1 MTEGTTTVWRISDAT
16 TNTMFIHVT
25 DSDSDVRNTWCLL
38 NLIKY
43 KYEHTHVKVI
53 CETEGSSARKRRPT
67 IEHLLHLLYFIYFL
81 WIVLGDKILEFGNKM
96 SMFSGANT
104 CSLLL
109 SWMHTF
115 IFNSNLFTY
124 FLFILLFFLY
134 LLNLHIHAQYPPLK
148 MKLWLAGVGYWPHVL
163 II

>member
-53 CETEGSSARKRRPT
+53 CETEESSARKRRPT
-67 IEHLLHLLYFIYFL
+67 IEHLLQYISYELCLGIKFWSLVIRWPCLAVRIHVHCCCRGCIHLFLILIY
-81 WIVLGDKILEFGNKM
+81 
-96 SMFSGANT
+96 
-104 CSLLL
+104 
-109 SWMHTF
+109 
-115 IFNSNLFTY
+115 
-124 FLFILLFFLY
+124 
-134 LLNLHIHAQYPPLK
+134 LHIFYSSYFSFCISWIYIFMHNTHRQKWNYD
-148 MKLWLAGVGYWPHVL
+148 
-163 II
+163 